1 MANKYYDRLGNQW
14 VRDVLGNDAMI
25 ESTRVSVGEN
35 DFYCIVCD
43 DVRTGKFIADVEI
56 GGWMCAHHT
65 AEEIS
70 KRRTMRKGGHA
81 AGVSD
86 SEGE

>member
-1 MANKYYDRLGNQW
+1 MPKKYYDRLKNRW
-14 VRDVLGNDAMI
+14 VRDALGNDAMI
-25 ESTRVSVGEN
+25 EPTKISVGESE
-35 DFYCIVCD
+35 FYCIVCD

-70 KRRTMRKGGHA
+70 KRPTLRQGGHS
-81 AGVSD
+81 SD
-86 SEGE
+86 S